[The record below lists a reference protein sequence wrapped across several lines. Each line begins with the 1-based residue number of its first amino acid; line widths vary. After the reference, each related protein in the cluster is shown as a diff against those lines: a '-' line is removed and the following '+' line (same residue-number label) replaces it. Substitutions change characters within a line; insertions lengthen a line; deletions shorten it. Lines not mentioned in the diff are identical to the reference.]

1 LDFIERHTVTQAIDA
16 GKITNQASVDGFALT
31 KQKYL
36 TSSGSSE
43 TNNDADV
50 LVICT
55 TPSITITKDGT
66 FNDSTSPNGI
76 TNWGYNHLYFCCKKM
91 YWYVTLLM

>member
-1 LDFIERHTVTQAIDA
+1 MALF
-16 GKITNQASVDGFALT
+16 LT

-36 TSSGSSE
+36 TSGSSE

-76 TNWGYNHLYFCCKKM
+76 TNPGIQSLIFVIKIQVM
-91 YWYVTLLM
+91 

>member
-1 LDFIERHTVTQAIDA
+1 MLEN
-16 GKITNQASVDGFALT
+16 NQSSFGWWFSPDET
-31 KQKYL
+31 KVSDL
-36 TSSGSSE
+36 SGSSE

-55 TPSITITKDGT
+55 TPSITITKDGM

-76 TNWGYNHLYFCCKKM
+76 TNPGIQSLI
-91 YWYVTLLM
+91 LLIKVM